1 MLWGEQVR
9 QAYSYN
15 AHLLVNEIHNYHV
28 QMVLGPYITQRRGK
42 RAMGN
47 GKEAGSVIKK
57 NEILSFQQ
65 HGWILYCNT
74 IVMLI
79 VIH

>member
-47 GKEAGSVIKK
+47 G
-57 NEILSFQQ
+57 
-65 HGWILYCNT
+65 
-74 IVMLI
+74 
-79 VIH
+79 